1 MAVLAVLIPVLMLG
15 MLLMMGR
22 YEDLVL
28 PREADPDAVPDPEA
42 VTPAAV
48 KP

>member
-28 PREADPDAVPDPEA
+28 PRDAEPRPDPE
-42 VTPAAV
+42 PDAATAAL
-48 KP
+48 KR

>member
-28 PREADPDAVPDPEA
+28 PREAEPRPEPEA
-42 VTPAAV
+42 DAATAAL

>member
-28 PREADPDAVPDPEA
+28 PREAEPPRPEPEPDAA
-42 VTPAAV
+42 TAAL